1 MNILGFQSSGDETS
15 VSIMIG
21 EEINSFNYSHDRKE
35 RPKWNIFLEN
45 IGIHR
50 QIQLQDIDLFAFAD
64 CQNSYTATRLIA
76 SYFKGLATAFNKPL
90 IVVDDQTNKD
100 FEADSVVKHAKEIFL
115 SNSLKSKIFDPQNA
129 NPSYAKDIK
138 FKKINE

>member
-1 MNILGFQSSGDETS
+1 MNILGMKSTGDHTS
-15 VSIMIG
+15 ISVMLG
-21 EEINSFNYSHDRKE
+21 DEINSFLISHERKE
-35 RPKWNIFLEN
+35 RPNWEHLLRN
-45 IGIHR
+45 IGYKKHFI
-50 QIQLQDIDLFAFAD
+50 LDDIDLFAFAD

-90 IVVDDQTNKD
+90 IVVDDQTNKE

>member
-35 RPKWNIFLEN
+35 RPKWNMFLEN

>member
-115 SNSLKSKIFDPQNA
+115 SNSLKSKMSV
-129 NPSYAKDIK
+129 SYTHLTLPTKA
-138 FKKINE
+138 

>member
-1 MNILGFQSSGDETS
+1 M
-15 VSIMIG
+15 
-21 EEINSFNYSHDRKE
+21 
-35 RPKWNIFLEN
+35 
-45 IGIHR
+45 
-50 QIQLQDIDLFAFAD
+50 
-64 CQNSYTATRLIA
+64 
-76 SYFKGLATAFNKPL
+76 
-90 IVVDDQTNKD
+90 VDDLTNKD